1 MRVMALIGLP
11 GIASQRVVAVRAMA
25 LATAA
30 AVLVAGP
37 ALAHG
42 PAPAEPPT
50 ASGLLLGW
58 TIEPVPAL
66 GITAA
71 LLWWRW
77 AVGRVAVTHPGKP
90 VPRRRSVAFAGG
102 MAAIAVALMSGIDR
116 YDTTLFSVHMVQHIL
131 LTLVA
136 GPLIALSAPITLVL
150 RVASPA
156 TRRRWIRG

>member
-1 MRVMALIGLP
+1 MRDMARIGLRRT
-11 GIASQRVVAVRAMA
+11 ISRRVVTVRAMV
-25 LATAA
+25 LAA
-30 AVLVAGP
+30 AACVVVVGP

-50 ASGLLLGW
+50 ATGLLLGW

-66 GITAA
+66 GIAAA

-77 AVGRVAVTHPGKP
+77 AVGRIAVTHRGKP

-102 MAAIAVALMSGIDR
+102 MAAIAIALMSGIDR

-136 GPLIALSAPITLVL
+136 GPLIALSAPITLLL
-150 RVASPA
+150 RVA
-156 TRRRWIRG
+156 